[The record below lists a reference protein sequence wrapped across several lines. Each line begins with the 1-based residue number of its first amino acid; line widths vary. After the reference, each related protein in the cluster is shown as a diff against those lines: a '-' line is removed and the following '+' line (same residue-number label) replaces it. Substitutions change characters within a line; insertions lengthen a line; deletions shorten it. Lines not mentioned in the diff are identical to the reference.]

1 MHFFSI
7 SVFFV
12 AHKVN
17 SFIRKYDH
25 SIKNAVL
32 HIRYPFNKPI
42 AKHKHVQLTCRV
54 DQSTSGVTSP
64 SIPPS
69 IRRCVAQVVVTF
81 TFSWLQSVTLQ
92 GAGLVLRQSPI
103 FLRYHCQH
111 VSLNP
116 YWIQEFMTYGIV
128 QKFLTTKLVCLL
140 KPFHVKILCFIRK
153 EVNLCSVM

>member
-7 SVFFV
+7 SVSFV

-81 TFSWLQSVTLQ
+81 IQLAAKCDIVGGRPGPEAKSHFF
-92 GAGLVLRQSPI
+92 AI
-103 FLRYHCQH
+103 
-111 VSLNP
+111 SL
-116 YWIQEFMTYGIV
+116 
-128 QKFLTTKLVCLL
+128 LACLL
-140 KPFHVKILCFIRK
+140 EPLLDTRIYDLWNILEVPYDKTGMSVKAFSC
-153 EVNLCSVM
+153 